1 MAEEY
6 YYDEDTETAMEKVKR
21 LFRENKV
28 VAAGK
33 SFPSPT
39 YTHARRYT
47 SLTFFFFF
55 VG

>member
-6 YYDEDTETAMEKVKR
+6 YYDEDSETAMEKVKR

-33 SFPSPT
+33 SSLPT
-39 YTHARRYT
+39 FMDIL
-47 SLTFFFFF
+47 LTLFSSIE
-55 VG
+55 